1 MQLGDWRVKI
11 TLAFAGLS
19 ARLMGLAY
27 GATLRNQD
35 EACERLMVASSA
47 SAVAGFV
54 ALNVFLLGSWLYWR
68 AFDKK
73 ISAGKKD

>member
-1 MQLGDWRVKI
+1 
-11 TLAFAGLS
+11 
-19 ARLMGLAY
+19 
-27 GATLRNQD
+27 
-35 EACERLMVASSA
+35 VASSA